1 MAISKKMTP
10 IAPSA
15 TCAMQGA
22 LCKAEHA
29 LCWLRL
35 RASVVR
41 IGTERELPVR
51 PCTCHAAHSGRQT
64 IARRCH
70 GGAPSH
76 FSEGDASDLPRS
88 ANLDSEP
95 SHCSEGARSGPPGSE
110 PASGPK

>member
-1 MAISKKMTP
+1 MAIGKKMTP
-10 IAPSA
+10 IAPIA

-70 GGAPSH
+70 GGAWQA
-76 FSEGDASDLPRS
+76 EVLR
-88 ANLDSEP
+88 
-95 SHCSEGARSGPPGSE
+95 
-110 PASGPK
+110 ASGSTAHKLAPRVCEGQ